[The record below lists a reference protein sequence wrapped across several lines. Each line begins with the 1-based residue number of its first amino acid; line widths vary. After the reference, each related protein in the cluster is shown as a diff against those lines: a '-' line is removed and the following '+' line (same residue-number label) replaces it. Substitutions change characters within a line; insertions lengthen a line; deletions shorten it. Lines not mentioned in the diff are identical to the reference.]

1 MMWALSKHTIIEYRM
16 QAPIHI
22 YMCGYLM
29 KLPMFKLEVQ
39 FVKNVNL
46 AFKK

>member
-1 MMWALSKHTIIEYRM
+1 MSYTLYDVDIKQAYDNVYRM

-29 KLPMFKLEVQ
+29 KLDVLSGLLLNALK
-39 FVKNVNL
+39 
-46 AFKK
+46 

>member
-29 KLPMFKLEVQ
+29 KLDVLSGLLLNALK
-39 FVKNVNL
+39 
-46 AFKK
+46 